1 MLRNGSATAAAA
13 RPAWGR
19 RQGLHHTAR
28 RRRIHE
34 KQPQQ
39 TDAERTGSGGDSSS
53 PTEPAKDQALPAPP
67 EKHEPAV
74 ALDVGGPGVKLDYLG
89 PLVVNRDGTT
99 GRVAN
104 WAEMTENERQTTLKL
119 LTRRNKQ
126 RLEVLKQEQSD
137 AKHDK

>member
-1 MLRNGSATAAAA
+1 
-13 RPAWGR
+13 
-19 RQGLHHTAR
+19 
-28 RRRIHE
+28 
-34 KQPQQ
+34 
-39 TDAERTGSGGDSSS
+39 
-53 PTEPAKDQALPAPP
+53 
-67 EKHEPAV
+67 V